1 MKILIV
7 EDDINLQQQLCNGL
21 SMEGYQCQSSSDGL
35 EGYYRASEYS
45 YDLAIVDLG
54 LPKIDGIELIK
65 RLRKDG
71 CQFPILILT
80 ARGGWKAKVEG
91 LEAGADDYMEK
102 PFHIEELVAR
112 SRALLR
118 RVTGHSSLLTSGPI
132 TLDLECQKVSLSDQ
146 VIELTAFE
154 YKILEYMMRR
164 PTEIISKAKLTD
176 YLYDQDF
183 DRDSNVIEV
192 LVARLRKK
200 FAIIESGINPIIT
213 LRGRGY
219 QLNDKL

>member
-7 EDDINLQQQLCNGL
+7 EDDVNLQQQLYSGL
-21 SMEGYQCQSSSDGL
+21 TSEGYQCQKADDGL
-35 EGYYRASEYS
+35 EGLYQASEFS
-45 YDLAIVDLG
+45 YDLAIIDLG
-54 LPKIDGIELIK
+54 LPKLDGLELIK
-65 RLRKDG
+65 RLRENG
-71 CQFPILILT
+71 CQFPIIILT

-102 PFHIEELVAR
+102 PFHIKELVAR

-118 RVTGHSSLLTSGPI
+118 RVTGHSAQLSLGKIS
-132 TLDLECQKVSLSDQ
+132 LDIDSQSVSLAGTLVD
-146 VIELTAFE
+146 LTAFE
-154 YKILEYMMRR
+154 YKILEFMMRR
-164 PTEIISKAKLTD
+164 PKEVISKTRLTD

-183 DRDSNVIEV
+183 DRDSNVVEV

-200 FAIIESGINPIIT
+200 FSAINGTNPIVT

>member
-1 MKILIV
+1 L
-7 EDDINLQQQLCNGL
+7 
-21 SMEGYQCQSSSDGL
+21 
-35 EGYYRASEYS
+35 
-45 YDLAIVDLG
+45 
-54 LPKIDGIELIK
+54 
-65 RLRKDG
+65 
-71 CQFPILILT
+71 PILILT

-91 LEAGADDYMEK
+91 LESGADDYMEK

-118 RVTGHSSLLTSGPI
+118 RITGHSTQLNLGPI
-132 TLDLECQKVSLSDQ
+132 KLDIESQQVTLSGQA
-146 VIELTAFE
+146 IELTAFE

-164 PTEIISKAKLTD
+164 PNEVISKTRLTE

-183 DRDSNVIEV
+183 DRDSNVVEV

-200 FAIIESGINPIIT
+200 FAVKDGFNPIVT

-219 QLNDKL
+219 QFNVIP